1 MMLESLFNKKL
12 VLSRDLM
19 PQINIVFS
27 PKKATMLA
35 SSSELFVL
43 FLCLLVVLVKGLVL
57 LSQKDQKQAPQSS
70 PPVLLPQ
77 KHPEPSPEEK
87 AQLGILRNHKNV

>member
-12 VLSRDLM
+12 VFPRDLM

-35 SSSELFVL
+35 PPSELFVL
-43 FLCLLVVLVKGLVL
+43 FLRLLVVLVKRFVL
-57 LSQKDQKQAPQSS
+57 LSQKDRKQTPQSS
-70 PPVLLPQ
+70 PPVLLAQ
-77 KHPEPSPEEK
+77 KHSEPSPEEK
-87 AQLGILRNHKNV
+87 A